1 MAVRGRKPKPSALK
15 ELQGNPGKRAL
26 PARRPRSQV
35 RRRAPSPPEWLS
47 EDARGEWHRVA
58 KVLISTRVL
67 TETDLMAL
75 AAYCDA
81 YARWREARKLL
92 EDQGLTVD
100 TMMGGTKVHP
110 AWTIANQSM
119 SQMRAFMAE
128 FGMTPSSRSRV
139 HVEAPAEKSE
149 FELYLEG
156 RRRGQEAKNP

>member
-1 MAVRGRKPKPSALK
+1 MAVRGRKPKPAELK
-15 ELQGNPGKRAL
+15 ELQGNPGKRAV
-26 PARRPRSQV
+26 PSQRPPPER

-47 EDARGEWHRVA
+47 DDARGEWHRVA
-58 KVLISTRVL
+58 RVLISTRVL
-67 TETDLMAL
+67 TETDLTAL

-81 YARWREARKLL
+81 YGRWREARKLL
-92 EDQGLTVD
+92 EDQGLTVE

-139 HVEAPAEKSE
+139 HVDAPAEKSE
-149 FELYLEG
+149 FELYLES
-156 RRRGQEAKNP
+156 RRRGQETKGS